1 MTTKPTKTT
10 KTRKTPTRRR
20 TVKKA
25 ATLTASARGLAGK
38 VEGAS
43 SRALSMVESMPR
55 AQRNRVA
62 SISIAV
68 GAGLYLF
75 GAPRIVAFLAL
86 IPAIAL
92 GGRQMARGLGRR

>member
-1 MTTKPTKTT
+1 
-10 KTRKTPTRRR
+10 
-20 TVKKA
+20 
-25 ATLTASARGLAGK
+25 
-38 VEGAS
+38 
-43 SRALSMVESMPR
+43 MVESMPR